1 MAGHMLGVTRPAA
14 AYAAGGFTNT
24 TASAVGEKLGSSGY
38 WIDGGS
44 KQGSVVSLGGVT
56 FSPNVT
62 VNGGASR
69 EDVMEALRAAKAEFA
84 DFIDELMDEMEEV
97 DLGA

>member
-1 MAGHMLGVTRPAA
+1 M
-14 AYAAGGFTNT
+14 
-24 TASAVGEKLGSSGY
+24 
-38 WIDGGS
+38 
-44 KQGSVVSLGGVT
+44 SLGGVT